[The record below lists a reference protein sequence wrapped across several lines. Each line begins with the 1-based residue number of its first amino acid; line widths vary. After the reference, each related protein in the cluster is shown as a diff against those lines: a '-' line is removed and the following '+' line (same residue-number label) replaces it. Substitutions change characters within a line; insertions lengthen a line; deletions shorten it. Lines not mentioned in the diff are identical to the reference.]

1 MQHRLGDPR
10 IANHWPYLRPA
21 ELETVGVDWQK
32 AFTNEFNPT
41 FCEHSAAFYQ
51 ALFLYLAN
59 ISSVI
64 YVPNTVLCIEGTVQ
78 RNVPIKGFIVPGGNY
93 PAGIYSPRSC
103 PSSPRCPP
111 ACPCVACVL
120 LFFSHVLECFPCPH
134 PLLLLW
140 CDPVVLAD
148 MPEGE
153 SGAPCG
159 CAAGLGW
166 RQQTGFVLNS

>member
-1 MQHRLGDPR
+1 M
-10 IANHWPYLRPA
+10 
-21 ELETVGVDWQK
+21 VGVDWQK

-64 YVPNTVLCIEGTVQ
+64 YVPNTVLRIEGTVQ
-78 RNVPIKGFIVPGGNY
+78 RNVPIKRFIVPGGNY
-93 PAGIYSPRSC
+93 PACIYSPRSC